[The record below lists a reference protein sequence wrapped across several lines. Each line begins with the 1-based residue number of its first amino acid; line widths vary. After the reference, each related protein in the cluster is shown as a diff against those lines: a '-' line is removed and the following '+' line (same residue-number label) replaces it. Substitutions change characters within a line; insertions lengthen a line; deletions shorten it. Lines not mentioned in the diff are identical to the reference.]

1 MKMLGSTRQ
10 AYLPPTR
17 WPRVEVDEEK
27 CDGCGR
33 CVKTCPMEI
42 LILRDGYPVED
53 HYFDAFRCIAC
64 DSCEAVCPNG
74 AIERKGLYRVLEG
87 MYRNTDIFVDGE
99 NTFPR
104 PFGDATPAR
113 FEDCEDRLTET
124 ERVIFKR
131 RSVRLF
137 KKEQVPR
144 EMVERVIEA
153 GRFAP
158 SAGNCQPWAFVAIQD
173 QDVIDDLCVKTERML
188 SSIVG
193 LAFPS
198 RREDFARRPFHQKF
212 LATLL
217 SLRMPGN
224 TDQRGAVGAKAVYEH
239 PDHGLFLGA
248 PTVILVLKDKRGIGQ
263 VDLDVAL
270 CVENIVLAAHSL
282 GLATCI
288 IGLMNIPLRFY
299 PRFVKKK
306 LGIKPPFEFFTAI
319 ALGYPKGVCDR
330 AVKRE
335 PARINW
341 IE

>member
-1 MKMLGSTRQ
+1 MFDKLKL

-17 WPRVEVDEEK
+17 WPYVEVDEEK
-27 CDGCGR
+27 CDGCER
-33 CVKTCPMEI
+33 CIKTCPMEI
-42 LILRDGYPVED
+42 LRLRDGHPVEE
-53 HYFDAFRCIAC
+53 HPFDAFRCIAC
-64 DSCEAVCPNG
+64 DSCVAVCPTD

-87 MYRNTDIFVDGE
+87 KYRNTDIYPDEE

-104 PFGDATPAR
+104 PFGDATPER
-113 FEDCEDRLTET
+113 FEDYEDRITET

-137 KKEQVPR
+137 KKEQVPK

-158 SAGNCQPWAFVAIQD
+158 SAGNCQPWAFIVIQD
-173 QDVIDDLCVKTERML
+173 QDLIRELCVKTERVL
-188 SSIVG
+188 KSVVG

-198 RREDFARRPFHQKF
+198 CKEDFTRRPILQN
-212 LATLL
+212 LLTTVL
-217 SLRMPGN
+217 SLRMPGS
-224 TDQRGAVGAKAVYEH
+224 TDQRGAIGSKAVYEH

-282 GLATCI
+282 GLATCL
-288 IGLMNIPLRFY
+288 IGLMNIPLKAY
-299 PRFVKKK
+299 PKFVKEK
-306 LGIKPPFEFFTAI
+306 LGVKPPFEFFTAI
-319 ALGYPKGVCDR
+319 AIGYPKGVCDR
-330 AVKRE
+330 VVKRE
-335 PARINW
+335 PARIEW
-341 IE
+341 IG

>member
-1 MKMLGSTRQ
+1 MLDDLRM
-10 AYLPPTR
+10 AYLPPTQ
-17 WPRVEVDEEK
+17 WPSVEVDEEK

-42 LILRDGYPVED
+42 LRMRDGHPGEE

-64 DSCEAVCPNG
+64 DSCVAVCPTG
-74 AIERKGLYRVLEG
+74 AIERIGVYRVLEG
-87 MYRNTDIFVDGE
+87 MYRNTDVFPDVD
-99 NTFPR
+99 NTYPR
-104 PFGDATPAR
+104 PFGDATPPR

-124 ERVIFKR
+124 ERVSFKR

-137 KKEQVPR
+137 RKEQVPR

-173 QDVIDDLCVKTERML
+173 KEMIDELCVKTERML
-188 SSIVG
+188 DLVVG
-193 LAFPS
+193 LGFPS
-198 RREDFARRPFHQKF
+198 RREDFARRPLHQRA
-212 LATLL
+212 LAALL

-224 TDQRGAVGAKAVYEH
+224 VDQRGAVGAKAVYEH
-239 PDHGLFLGA
+239 PEHGLFLGA
-248 PTVILVLKDKRGIGQ
+248 STVILVLKDRRGIGQ

-270 CVENIVLAAHSL
+270 CVENMVLAAHSL
-282 GLATCI
+282 GLGTCI

-299 PRFVKKK
+299 PRFVKRK
-306 LGIKPPFEFFTAI
+306 LGIAPPFEFFTAV
-319 ALGYPKGVCDR
+319 ALGYPKGTCDA

-335 PARINW
+335 PARIKW
-341 IE
+341 IG

>member
-1 MKMLGSTRQ
+1 MLESLKK
-10 AYLPPTR
+10 AYLPPTQ
-17 WPRVEVDEEK
+17 WPYVEVDGEK

-42 LILRDGYPVED
+42 LRLRNGYPVEE
-53 HYFDAFRCIAC
+53 HPFDAFRCIAC
-64 DSCEAVCPNG
+64 DSCVAVCPNG
-74 AIERKGLYRVLEG
+74 AIVRKGLYRVLEG
-87 MYRNTDIFVDGE
+87 KYRNTDVFPHAED
-99 NTFPR
+99 TFPR
-104 PFGDATPAR
+104 PFGDAAPER

-137 KKEQVPR
+137 KTEQVPR
-144 EMVERVIEA
+144 EMVERVIES

-158 SAGNCQPWAFVAIQD
+158 SAGNCQPWAFVVIQD
-173 QDVIDDLCVKTERML
+173 QELIREMCSKTERML
-188 SSIVG
+188 RFLSS

-198 RREDFARRPFHQKF
+198 RVEHFRRRPLHQK
-212 LATLL
+212 LLTTLL

-224 TDQRGAVGAKAVYEH
+224 TDQRGAVGAKAVFEH

-270 CVENIVLAAHSL
+270 CVENMVLAAHAL
-282 GLATCI
+282 GLATCL
-288 IGLMNIPLRFY
+288 IGLMNLPLKAY
-299 PRFVKKK
+299 PRFVKEK
-306 LGIKPPFEFFTAI
+306 LGIEPPFEFFTAI

-335 PARINW
+335 PPRIKW
-341 IE
+341 IG

>member
-1 MKMLGSTRQ
+1 MAMHDKLRQ
-10 AYLPPTR
+10 AYLPPTQ
-17 WPRVEVDEEK
+17 WPCVEVDEEK

-42 LILRDGYPVED
+42 LRLRDGHPVEE

-64 DSCEAVCPNG
+64 DSCVAVCPNG

-87 MYRNTDIFVDGE
+87 MYRNNDIFPARD
-99 NTFPR
+99 NTYPR
-104 PFGDATPAR
+104 PFGDATPQR
-113 FEDCEDRLTET
+113 FEDCENRLTET

-158 SAGNCQPWAFVAIQD
+158 SAGNCQPWAFVVIQD
-173 QDVIDDLCVKTERML
+173 QELIDELCVKTERML

-198 RREDFARRPFHQKF
+198 RREDFARRPFHQKA

-239 PDHGLFLGA
+239 PEHELFLGA

-270 CVENIVLAAHSL
+270 CVDNIVLAAHSL

-299 PRFVKKK
+299 PRFVKRR
-306 LGIKPPFEFFTAI
+306 LGIEAPFEFFTAI

-330 AVKRE
+330 VVKRE

-341 IE
+341 IS

>member
-1 MKMLGSTRQ
+1 MLGSRQ
-10 AYLPPTR
+10 AYLPPTQ
-17 WPRVEVDEEK
+17 WPRVEVDIEK

-42 LILRDGYPVED
+42 LTLRDGRPVEEHD
-53 HYFDAFRCIAC
+53 FDAFRCIAC
-64 DSCEAVCPNG
+64 DSCVAVCPNG

-87 MYRNTDIFVDGE
+87 MYRNTHVYPDAD

-104 PFGDATPAR
+104 PFGDDTPSR
-113 FEDCEDRLTET
+113 FEICEERLTET

-158 SAGNCQPWAFVAIQD
+158 SAGNCQPWAFVVIQD
-173 QDVIDDLCVKTERML
+173 PKVIEDLCRKTERML
-188 SSIVG
+188 KLIIDM
-193 LAFPS
+193 AFPK
-198 RREDFARRPFHQKF
+198 RAEVFARRPLYQKIIT
-212 LATLL
+212 TLL

-224 TDQRGAVGAKAVYEH
+224 TDQRGPVGAKAVYEH
-239 PDHGLFLGA
+239 LDHGLFLGA

-270 CVENIVLAAHSL
+270 SVENIVLAAHSL

-288 IGLMNIPLRFY
+288 IGLMNVPLAFY
-299 PRFVKKK
+299 PRFVRNK
-306 LGIKPPFEFFTAI
+306 LGIKPPFAFFTAI

-341 IE
+341 IG